1 MFMRSVILALVLLA
15 ALAAGVVQAV
25 EEDVK
30 GSMRITRDIPYAN
43 PSPANP
49 RLNQLDIYRPAEG
62 ENLPVLIFIH
72 GGSWRYGDKRFV
84 SDKPAFFTSQ
94 GFVFASVNYRLA
106 PEVTHPVYVQ
116 DVAKAIAWLQAHVA
130 EYGGD
135 PKRMVVMGHSSGAHL
150 AALVATDNRY
160 LKEAGSGLDALRG
173 VIVLDGGGYDIPRM
187 ANSGEPFAKGR
198 YEKAFTGDAAVWKE
212 ASPITYVAPDKG
224 IPPFLLVHAGKRQ
237 ASADQ
242 AKELAAALQETG
254 VRAEVFHN
262 PDRNHVTLN
271 SAIGKDGDAT
281 TEAILSFANSV
292 VNPAPSE

>member
-1 MFMRSVILALVLLA
+1 MFKQSILLALVLLA

-25 EEDVK
+25 EEVEKD
-30 GSMRITRDIPYAN
+30 SLRITRDIPYSSA
-43 PSPANP
+43 PLEKP
-49 RLNQLDIYRPAEG
+49 RLNQLDIYRPLNG
-62 ENLPVLIFIH
+62 SNLPVLVFIH

-84 SDKPAFFTSQ
+84 SEKPAYFTAQ
-94 GFVFASVNYRLA
+94 GFVFVSVNYQLA
-106 PEVTHPVYVQ
+106 PEVSHPVYVQ
-116 DVAKAIAWLQAHVA
+116 DVAKAIAWLQGHVA

-150 AALVATDNRY
+150 SALVATDDRY

-187 ANSGEPFAKGR
+187 ANSGEPFAKSR
-198 YEKAFTGDAAVWKE
+198 YDKAFTEDTAVWKD

-242 AKELAAALQETG
+242 AKEFAAALQGAG
-254 VRAEVFHN
+254 VRAEIFHE
-262 PDRNHVTLN
+262 PGKNHLTIN
-271 SAIGKDGDAT
+271 SSIGKNGDAT
-281 TEAILSFANSV
+281 TEAILSFIKSV
-292 VNPAPSE
+292 ASPSQ